1 MHSLL
6 SFLLPDQAGEG
17 LGLSLQNSEGGGNVP
32 PAPSRRSPGIWEP
45 RVCRPQLGTTACA
58 AGACFGSHPVG
69 RQISV
74 PSVAACFKKAEPAII
89 TGFVAVVFLART
101 CKIGAQLQH
110 GSSSDATQHRALG
123 RWG

>member
-17 LGLSLQNSEGGGNVP
+17 LGLSLQNSERGGNVP
-32 PAPSRRSPGIWEP
+32 PDPSRHGPGIWEP

-74 PSVAACFKKAEPAII
+74 PSVAACLKKAEPAII
-89 TGFVAVVFLART
+89 TRFVAVFF
-101 CKIGAQLQH
+101 
-110 GSSSDATQHRALG
+110 
-123 RWG
+123 